1 MATSVCITKNN
12 LKKIP
17 SLLGGSDECFCKEEG
32 FLFHKH
38 GSGTFGADRYWTY
51 QRVENNDRV
60 VFTIEY
66 FPVRNVLKIRTE
78 HCRFEGT
85 PESLQ
90 HLKELLVVM
99 CVQI

>member
-1 MATSVCITKNN
+1 MTYKEI
-12 LKKIP
+12 
-17 SLLGGSDECFCKEEG
+17 ECFCEEQG

-51 QRVENNDRV
+51 QRVENNSRV

-66 FPVRNVLKIRTE
+66 FPVRNMLKIRTE
-78 HCRFEGT
+78 HCRFEGA

-90 HLKELLVVM
+90 HLKDLLVVM
-99 CVQI
+99 RVVDGRWERM

>member
-1 MATSVCITKNN
+1 MTYKEI
-12 LKKIP
+12 
-17 SLLGGSDECFCKEEG
+17 ECFCEEQG

-51 QRVENNDRV
+51 QRVENNSRV

-66 FPVRNVLKIRTE
+66 FPVRNMLKIRTE

-90 HLKELLVVM
+90 HLKDLLVVM
-99 CVQI
+99 RVVDGRWERM